1 MSISA
6 SSHTSSNK
14 NSSSSLHDSPS
25 DYAPSLPSS
34 TCSQDS
40 ASCKTQCPSCSIL
53 QTWTSP
59 LSSAMQVSSPLCLCC
74 LCTTFEISLT
84 RCSLR
89 TLLPRTLAQ
98 QPLPVNVVIQ
108 STLLLW
114 VVLVQFIQFAHQSS
128 FK

>member
-1 MSISA
+1 MSIFA

-59 LSSAMQVSSPLCLCC
+59 LSSAMQVTSPLFLCC
-74 LCTTFEISLT
+74 LCTTFEITLT
-84 RCSLR
+84 RCSLC
-89 TLLPRTLAQ
+89 TLLPGTLAQ
-98 QPLPVNVVIQ
+98 QPFPVDVVIQ
-108 STLLLW
+108 STFLLR
-114 VVLVQFIQFAHQSS
+114 VVLVQFLKFAHTSS